1 MWGDLI
7 AELRLLYP
15 DVTIIDVP
23 YGLGVAELR
32 LLFDAGVLPDV
43 FALTGPGGVSLHTD
57 NKGHGGDIVFDL
69 SSLIWLN
76 RIYDVD
82 LSTYDGPL
90 EYAADL
96 TAIAASVLDA
106 YDAGDVCGTGP
117 CSCFDDDVR
126 MA

>member
-1 MWGDLI
+1 
-7 AELRLLYP
+7 
-15 DVTIIDVP
+15 
-23 YGLGVAELR
+23 
-32 LLFDAGVLPDV
+32 
-43 FALTGPGGVSLHTD
+43 
-57 NKGHGGDIVFDL
+57 VFDL

-90 EYAADL
+90 EYTADL

-126 MA
+126 MAQAAASVGEAWVSGCADVFDYCEANGQEGNQVRKHCCRTCSQLLPPRVFTLPAAATGNRMNISTF